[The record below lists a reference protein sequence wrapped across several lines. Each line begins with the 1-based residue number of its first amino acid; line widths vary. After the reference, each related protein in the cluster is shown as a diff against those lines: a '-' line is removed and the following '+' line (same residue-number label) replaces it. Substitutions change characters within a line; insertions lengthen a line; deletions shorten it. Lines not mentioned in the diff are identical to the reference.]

1 LLKQQKSIIMVKHIL
16 TLITIVFATLNIGA
30 QNVGINTATPTTPL
44 EIANPTNLPTSL
56 LIHSGNTQY
65 ANGIVVNPS
74 THSSSR
80 RSAVW
85 LDNWG
90 IMQDANGNG
99 TKDFGIYQG
108 SPGAWR
114 LFITTAGNV
123 GIGTILPG
131 ATLNVIHPTANT
143 TPAKPTGTWA
153 AIIENNLDGD
163 DGRHGLSVATRWG
176 GATSKI
182 FEAASYWSGSAE
194 SYTPALTVLGNRN
207 VGISTDNP
215 KSKLHTNGGISLGIP
230 AVATGI
236 NEVWGSK
243 SSLQLITTNDEACPN
258 HTGALVYAS
267 MPCAWGAA
275 TLNVAISDNW
285 GSYNTTSLAMRIGQN
300 LTTFNSQIRVGNLAG
315 QSADKPVFASSDGT
329 LFPGL
334 APSWQQG
341 AEYCRQGSG
350 SNSTVDL
357 SASFGWDVY
366 NWNAICFLSETGGQ
380 SGGTAEQARIF
391 LDTDGRWK
399 FYFKSANSSFRVCV
413 RCFRLR

>member
-1 LLKQQKSIIMVKHIL
+1 MKRIVLTFIVAKFLSIF
-16 TLITIVFATLNIGA
+16 TIA
-30 QNVGINTATPTTPL
+30 QNVGIGTSTPTTPL
-44 EIANPTNLPTSL
+44 EIANSANLPTTL
-56 LIHSGNTQY
+56 LIHSGNTQF

-74 THSSSR
+74 THTNSR

-90 IMQDANGNG
+90 IMQDAAGSG

-108 SPGAWR
+108 NPGAWR
-114 LFITTAGNV
+114 LYINTAGNV
-123 GIGTILPG
+123 GIGTLTPG

-143 TPAKPTGTWA
+143 TPTKPSGNWA
-153 AIIENNLDGD
+153 AIIENNQDGN
-163 DGRHGLSVATRWG
+163 DGRHGLSVAARWG
-176 GATSKI
+176 GAETKI
-182 FEAASYWSGSAE
+182 FEAASYWSGAAQA
-194 SYTPALTVLGNRN
+194 YTPALTVLGNRN
-207 VGISTDNP
+207 VGIGTDNP
-215 KSKLHTNGGISLGIP
+215 KSKLHTVGGISLGAP
-230 AVATGI
+230 AVGTGI
-236 NEVWGSK
+236 NEVWGARNSI
-243 SSLQLITTNDEACPN
+243 QLISTVGEACTD
-258 HTGALVYAS
+258 HTGALMYTT

-285 GSYNTTSLAMRIGQN
+285 GSYNTTNLAMKVGQN
-300 LTTFNSQIRVGNLAG
+300 LTTFNNQIKAGNLVG
-315 QSADKPVFASSDGT
+315 QNADKPVFANSDGV
-329 LFPGL
+329 LFQGL

-341 AEYCRQGSG
+341 AEYCRQQSG
-350 SNSTVDL
+350 ANSTVDL

-380 SGGTAEQARIF
+380 SGSGAEQARIF